1 VAKSKKMTAGEVV
14 KADPVVLP
22 KSGKVTIIGTGGGLK
37 GEYVVSWQLAETLIK
52 KGSAEL
58 KQ

>member
-1 VAKSKKMTAGEVV
+1 VAKSKKMTAGDVV
-14 KADPVVLP
+14 KTDPAVLP

>member
-1 VAKSKKMTAGEVV
+1 MTAGEVV

>member
-1 VAKSKKMTAGEVV
+1 MASGDVIKTEPVA
-14 KADPVVLP
+14 LP

-58 KQ
+58 K

>member
-1 VAKSKKMTAGEVV
+1 VAKSKKMASGDVIKTE
-14 KADPVVLP
+14 PVALP

-58 KQ
+58 K